1 MYRIYSKIMDN
12 LTNVY
17 FIIKS
22 KKNKKINQYRGNI
35 YKGYVRCR
43 TKSYISQYELTTAM
57 QYHNKYILYHNK

>member
-22 KKNKKINQYRGNI
+22 KKNKKINPYRGNI
-35 YKGYVRCR
+35 YKLEKIV
-43 TKSYISQYELTTAM
+43 
-57 QYHNKYILYHNK
+57 ILQIFNLPCKIIYSKHTIRLLQ